1 MKPNLF
7 NSVQLVKPKK
17 NVFDLSH
24 DFKFSGDMG
33 NLIPI
38 LVNEC
43 IPGDNYNISCEAMVR
58 FAPMLA
64 PIMHRVDV
72 SMHYFFVPNRIIWE
86 NWQDFVVNASL
97 TAPVYPHILYDGNPT
112 NTNVRFLDYMGIP
125 PSTAAGTV
133 TSINALPFAA
143 YQCVYNEY
151 YRDQNLVPQVN
162 FKLTDGDNSSN
173 VAALLTMRKRA
184 WEHDYY
190 TASLPFAQKGNAV
203 DIPIGS
209 IEGDAQVHL
218 NSASYPGWTTPV
230 RDFYAFDSSVTP
242 QVAYPTIG
250 YSTPTPG
257 STGQLFAKTDGLEVQ
272 PGTINDLRRAM
283 RLQEWLEKNARG
295 GTRYTENILMHFGV
309 KSSDARLQR
318 PEYITGIKSPIV
330 ISEVL
335 NTTGEASGL
344 PQGNMAGHGIGV
356 TSGKYGKYYCEE
368 HGYIIGIM
376 SVMPKTAYQ
385 QGIPRT
391 YLKKDTLDYFWP
403 SFANIG
409 EQEVQNQELYAY
421 TATGEDTWGY
431 VPRYAEYKYMPS
443 RVAGEFRTS
452 LDYWHLGRKFATQPA
467 LNQTF
472 IECDPEDTKRI
483 FAVTEGAD
491 TLYCHV
497 YNKITAVRPMPKF
510 GTPSL

>member
-72 SMHYFFVPNRIIWE
+72 SMHYFFVPNRILWD

-97 TAPVYPHILYDGNPT
+97 TAPVYPYVTVTDSLSAAEKQ
-112 NTNVRFLDYMGIP
+112 FLDYMGIP
-125 PSTAAGTV
+125 PVPTGGTATNV
-133 TSINALPFAA
+133 SALPFAA
-143 YQCVYNEY
+143 YQTVYNEY
-151 YRDQNLVPQVN
+151 YRDQNLIPSVN
-162 FKLTDGDNSSN
+162 AQLLDGSN
-173 VAALLTMRKRA
+173 NGNTANLFGMRKRA

-209 IEGDAQVHL
+209 IEGDAQIHL
-218 NSASYPGWTTPV
+218 NSAAFPGVTAPYPFTFV
-230 RDFYAFDSSVTP
+230 RDAPGATNFAE
-242 QVAYPTIG
+242 IG

-257 STGQLFAKTDGLEVQ
+257 STGQIFAKTDGLEVQ

-335 NTTGEASGL
+335 NTTGETSGL

-391 YLKKDTLDYFWP
+391 FLKKDTLDYFWP

>member
-43 IPGDNYNISCEAMVR
+43 IPGDNYNLSCEAMVR

-72 SMHYFFVPNRIIWE
+72 SMHYFFVPNRIIWD

-97 TAPVYPHILYDGNPT
+97 TAPVYPFIRYNEVGYT
-112 NTNVRFLDYMGIP
+112 AQQKRFLDYLGVP
-125 PSTAAGTV
+125 PPPVGATDTD
-133 TSINALPFAA
+133 INALPLAA

-151 YRDQNLVPQVN
+151 YRDQNLIPTVPYQ
-162 FKLTDGDNSSN
+162 LTDGNN
-173 VAALLTMRKRA
+173 TANFAALTTMRKRA

-203 DIPIGS
+203 DIPIGA
-209 IEGDAQVHL
+209 IEGDAQVRV
-218 NSASYPGWTTPV
+218 NSAAYPGLVEPIELRDVITATSQVRQPVLGYGTP
-230 RDFYAFDSSVTP
+230 F
-242 QVAYPTIG
+242 
-250 YSTPTPG
+250 PG
-257 STGQLFAKTDGLEVQ
+257 STGQLYAATNGLEVQ

-391 YLKKDTLDYFWP
+391 FLKKDTLDYFWP

-421 TATGEDTWGY
+421 TATAEDTWGY

>member
-7 NSVQLVKPKK
+7 NSVQLIKPKK

-72 SMHYFFVPNRIIWE
+72 SMHYFFVPNRILWD
-86 NWQDFVVNASL
+86 NWQEFVVNASL
-97 TAPVYPHILYDGNPT
+97 TAPVYPYLNIDDSFSTAEKN
-112 NTNVRFLDYMGIP
+112 FLDYMGIP
-125 PSTAAGTV
+125 PRPTLAGF
-133 TSINALPFAA
+133 TSINALPLAA

-151 YRDQNLVPQVN
+151 YRDQNLIPVVDY
-162 FKLTDGDNSSN
+162 KLTDGPQGTASRL
-173 VAALLTMRKRA
+173 VTMRKRA

-203 DIPIGS
+203 DIPIGA

-218 NSASYPGWTTPV
+218 NSAAFPGQGANNLIDRVSDGVTVVYP
-230 RDFYAFDSSVTP
+230 
-242 QVAYPTIG
+242 ILG

-257 STGQLFAKTDGLEVQ
+257 STGQVFAKTDGLEVQ

-421 TATGEDTWGY
+421 TATAEDTWGY

-510 GTPSL
+510 GSPSL